1 MTLMGGPVDARKS
14 PTGVNDLATTRSMSW
29 FRGNVVH
36 PVPSN
41 YPGAGRQVY
50 PGFLQHAG
58 FMAMNPRRHASS
70 HWDFYKHLIAGDLED
85 AEGHRRFYDEY
96 NAVLDMP
103 GEYYL
108 DTIETVFKDHRLP
121 LGTWEVNG
129 EPVKPAAIDK
139 TALLTVEG
147 ELDDISGLGQTRA
160 AHELCDGIPRKRHAH
175 FEAVGAGH
183 YGIFSGRRWRTEVY
197 PVVRD
202 FIRAA

>member
-36 PVPSN
+36 PVPAN
-41 YPGAGRQVY
+41 YPGAGRDVY

-108 DTIETVFKDHRLP
+108 DTIETVFKDYRLP

-129 EPVKPAAIDK
+129 ETVKPAAIDK

-147 ELDDISGLGQTRA
+147 ELDDISGLGQTQA
-160 AHELCDGIPRKRHAH
+160 AHELCDGIPEKRRAH

-183 YGIFSGRRWRTEVY
+183 
-197 PVVRD
+197 
-202 FIRAA
+202 